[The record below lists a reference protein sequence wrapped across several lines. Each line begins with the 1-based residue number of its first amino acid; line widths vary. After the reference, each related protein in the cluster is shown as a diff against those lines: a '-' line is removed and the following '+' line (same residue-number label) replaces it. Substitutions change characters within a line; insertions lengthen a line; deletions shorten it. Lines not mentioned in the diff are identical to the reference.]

1 MHCLYLSKKI
11 KTLALLSLIL
21 LATALPVF
29 AGQNYN
35 FGASLVS
42 VPSAMSGIG
51 GALEYVSTPTF
62 KGAEPP
68 LTMAYGARVDFAT
81 CGFDLS
87 GVIFSIITGGGAT
100 VKANEH
106 LSVTLYTGPSFL
118 LYMGEG
124 KNGSLDADTGL
135 GAGLAA
141 NIAYAFD
148 NPGFV
153 LRLGAWASAS
163 FLLTDTTPFACGA
176 EVSIGGVYGRL

>member
-21 LATALPVF
+21 LAVALPVF

-35 FGASLVS
+35 FGVSLVS

-68 LTMAYGARVDFAT
+68 LTMAYGSRADFAT

-87 GVIFSIITGGGAT
+87 GMIFSVITGGGAT
-100 VKANEH
+100 IKANEH

-118 LYMGEG
+118 FYMGEG
-124 KNGSLDADTGL
+124 KNGSLEADSGL

-148 NPGFV
+148 IPGFV
-153 LRLGAWASAS
+153 LRFGAWASAS
-163 FLLTDTTPFACGA
+163 FLLTNTKPFACGA
-176 EVSIGGVYGRL
+176 DISIGVVY